1 MSKRHK
7 KIGDKRKD
15 KKKYRKKCI
24 PKKLREQVW
33 INYNGKKYAGKCY
46 ITWCTN
52 KIDVFNYQVGH
63 NIPESRGGSN
73 SIDNFRPLCSN
84 CNMSMGNQYTIDE
97 WIKNFK

>member
-1 MSKRHK
+1 MSKRQNK
-7 KIGDKRKD
+7 KGFKRKIG
-15 KKKYRKKCI
+15 KKYRKKSI

-33 INYNGKKYAGKCY
+33 INYNGHKYASKCY
-46 ITWCTN
+46 ISWCTN

-73 SIDNFRPLCSN
+73 SIENFRPLCSN

-97 WIKNFK
+97 WISQFK